1 MRFGGRRLFGGGG
14 GAVADG
20 GLAPAALSPMVDVLT
35 ILLVAVLRTWSADP
49 PFQPP
54 EPGFVLPQTR
64 EEAPPSRGV
73 TVDVGTDGVYVAGWR
88 AGSARF
94 WQDSEDILMTDLYEA
109 LQQQGGTTAVIRAHE
124 TAPWSLVGKVLFT
137 AQQAGYG
144 QIELVAVSRAS
155 L

>member
-1 MRFGGRRLFGGGG
+1 MSMAGRRLFGGSPGG
-14 GAVADG
+14 ADG
-20 GLAPAALSPMVDVLT
+20 GLTPAALSPMVDVLT

-49 PFQPP
+49 PFQAP
-54 EPGFVLPQTR
+54 EPGFTLPQTR

-73 TVDVGTDGVYVAGWR
+73 TIDVGADGLYVEGWR

-94 WQDSEDILMTDLYEA
+94 WADSEDILVTDLYEA
-109 LQQQGGTTAVIRAHE
+109 LQQRGGSTVVIRAHE
-124 TAPWSLVGKVLFT
+124 SAPWSLVGKVLFT

-144 QIELVAVSRAS
+144 EIELVAVSRAS